1 MSRAPKPSIPDLPA
15 TGLPVTAVPQGGAA
29 FFPDVAAKKRHVEA
43 RVLSTFS
50 GWGYRE
56 VVPPLFEYLDIL
68 SRGLAPDVVARGYKI
83 EDRKDGRLMVIR
95 PDVTA
100 QVARMAAARKDDPA
114 VPHRYGYATNVYT
127 QQEAHRGRPR
137 EVFQVGA
144 ERLGPGG
151 VAADVEIVSLL
162 ISTLRELGLSGF
174 VVAMGQ
180 AGYFQAILDGM
191 DLPDGASRELT
202 RAVARKDAASIR
214 TVLTQAGVAT
224 EQIDALTQIP
234 FLIGGTEVFAAARK
248 LTRSKEAV
256 AALDHLEAVVAGLAE
271 CGMGEHVL
279 VDLGEIRDLNYYTGL
294 VFEAL
299 VPDVGFELGGGGRY
313 DGLMGRFGHP
323 MDATGFALDVERVME
338 AMSRASVAVAV
349 PCLDYVVTGDLPA
362 AHQLAARLREAG
374 LSVVTGLTSE
384 ADGAAQLTVQGDGW
398 ILSAPGR
405 KPEAVS
411 TDLDALVARANKG
424 GR

>member
-1 MSRAPKPSIPDLPA
+1 MSRAPEPSVTDQ
-15 TGLPVTAVPQGGAA
+15 PVTAVPQGGAA
-29 FFPDVAAKKRHVEA
+29 FFPDVAAKKRHVEE

-68 SRGLAPDVVARGYKI
+68 SRGLAPEVVAKGYKI

-151 VAADVEIVSLL
+151 VEADVEIIALL

-180 AGYFQAILDGM
+180 AGYFQAILDGL
-191 DLPDGASRELT
+191 DLSTEATRLLT

-214 TVLTQAGVAT
+214 TVLTQAGVAAG
-224 EQIDALTQIP
+224 QVDAVTQIP
-234 FLIGGTEVFAAARK
+234 FLIGGTEVFAVARQ
-248 LTRSKEAV
+248 LTRSKQAI
-256 AALDHLEAVVAGLAE
+256 AALDHLEQVVKGLSD

-299 VPDVGFELGGGGRY
+299 VPDLGFELGGGGRY
-313 DGLMGRFGHP
+313 DGLVGRFGHP

-338 AMSRASVAVAV
+338 AMSRAGVDVAA
-349 PCLDYVVTGDLPA
+349 PRPDYLVTGDLPA
-362 AHQLAARLREAG
+362 AHTLAARLRQAG
-374 LSVVTGLTSE
+374 LSVVTGAASE
-384 ADGAAQLTVQGDGW
+384 AENVPQLAVQGDGW
-398 ILSAPGR
+398 VLCTDG
-405 KPEAVS
+405 KKEAVS